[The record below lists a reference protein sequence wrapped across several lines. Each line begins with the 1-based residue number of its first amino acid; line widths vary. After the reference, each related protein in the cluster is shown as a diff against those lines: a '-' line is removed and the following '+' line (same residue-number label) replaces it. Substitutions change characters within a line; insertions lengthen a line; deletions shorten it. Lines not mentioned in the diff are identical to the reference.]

1 MNVHI
6 AQNLLLY
13 GVLCLAVIGDFYR
26 MKISNRLIIVGLL
39 LSLGFRV
46 STEGAGAVPV
56 VLWNISFP
64 VIVLYVFYLLGA
76 IAAGDV
82 KLFSVIGGFLHFYE
96 LMMCIVVSFLIAAL
110 FSLGKMVCY
119 HRFSSGIKE
128 GAKYLWG
135 RLKGEQ
141 RVYERDFS
149 NKTNLIHFSF
159 AILLGTAAVELY
171 LGGWH

>member
-1 MNVHI
+1 MVHS

-13 GVLCLAVIGDFYR
+13 GLLCRAVMEDFYR
-26 MKISNRLIIVGLL
+26 MKICNRLIIVGLL
-39 LSLGFRV
+39 LSLEYRIQA
-46 STEGAGAVPV
+46 EGIGAVPF

-82 KLFSVIGGFLHFYE
+82 KLFSVVGGFLHFQE
-96 LMMCIVVSFLIAAL
+96 LMMCIIVSFLIAAL
-110 FSLGKMVCY
+110 FSLGKMVYY
-119 HRFSSGIKE
+119 HRFSTGIQK
-128 GAKYLWG
+128 GAGYLWG

-149 NKTNLIHFSF
+149 KKTNLIHFSF

>member
-1 MNVHI
+1 MVQI

-13 GVLCLAVIGDFYR
+13 GVLCLAVMEDFYR

-39 LSLGFRV
+39 LSLGYRIQA
-46 STEGAGAVPV
+46 EGIGAVPF

-64 VIVLYVFYLLGA
+64 VIVLYVFYLSGA

-82 KLFSVIGGFLHFYE
+82 KLFSVVGGFLHFQE
-96 LMMCIVVSFLIAAL
+96 LMMCIIVSFLIAAL
-110 FSLGKMVCY
+110 FSLGKMVYY
-119 HRFSSGIKE
+119 HRFSTGIQK
-128 GAKYLWG
+128 GAGYLWG

-149 NKTNLIHFSF
+149 KKTNLIHFSF

>member
-1 MNVHI
+1 MNVHV

-13 GVLCLAVIGDFYR
+13 GVLCLAAIGDFYR
-26 MKISNRLIIVGLL
+26 MKISNRLILVGLL
-39 LSLGFRV
+39 LSLGFRILA
-46 STEGAGAVPV
+46 EGVGAVPV

-82 KLFSVIGGFLHFYE
+82 KLFSVVGGFLRFHE
-96 LMMCIVVSFLIAAL
+96 LIMCMIVSFLIAAL
-110 FSLGKMVCY
+110 FSLGKMVYY
-119 HRFSSGIKE
+119 HRLFSGLQK

-135 RLKGEQ
+135 RFRGGQE
-141 RVYERDFS
+141 VYERDFS